1 MWLETKKEWVF
12 KMKNNIMRKILK
24 EFVTVLKLA
33 LYLVIAGFIILAGLS
48 ITSEVVIY
56 FMKNPTLGIN

>member
-56 FMKNPTLGIN
+56 FMKNPILGIN

>member
-1 MWLETKKEWVF
+1 
-12 KMKNNIMRKILK
+12 MRKILK